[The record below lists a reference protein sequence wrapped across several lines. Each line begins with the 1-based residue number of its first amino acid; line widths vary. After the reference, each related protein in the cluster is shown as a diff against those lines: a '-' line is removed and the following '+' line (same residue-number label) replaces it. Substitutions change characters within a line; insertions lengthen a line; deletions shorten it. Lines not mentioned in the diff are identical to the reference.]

1 MWTGYKDQ
9 PKTKEFIDL
18 FTSNNFNVID
28 MHTSGH
34 ADIETLKEYANAINP
49 KMIIPIHTNNKKEY
63 KSIFDQT
70 VLELD
75 DNQKYNI

>member
-1 MWTGYKDQ
+1 
-9 PKTKEFIDL
+9 
-18 FTSNNFNVID
+18 

-34 ADIETLKEYANAINP
+34 ADVETLKEYANAINP

-63 KSIFDQT
+63 KSIFAQT

-75 DNQKYNI
+75 DNQVYTI